1 MRQTLI
7 LGILTAFN
15 VLVTFFYQYHI
26 VSTIGPGTETDSLF
40 ASMVVPQLILAVV
53 SGSLSYVIIPLLSST
68 SGEGFGQELWNLFR
82 GIFFLFTA
90 LAVLLFISA
99 SHWVPLT
106 VPGFNL
112 SAKNLTVSLTRIQLI
127 GLSFTGF
134 SGLLTAAYHAQH
146 RFIWASLAPG
156 LSAIIG
162 LIFLI
167 WYLPL
172 IGVASAAWAM
182 TIKMIFQAILLAPI
196 LGPYQASRS
205 SSSTFKT
212 VWVKI
217 KPLLFGNVYSKT
229 DQLVDR
235 FLSSMAPAGDLS
247 LLHLSQLAYGAGN
260 QIINSSAVAPL
271 VPTLA
276 QKAAGGDWETFRDLS
291 KRRFMM
297 VTAFTLITF
306 IGFITF
312 GEYSLGLSLK
322 STSFTD
328 AEINT
333 LWRMLVALVG
343 VWVGGAMG
351 QVLSSSFYAKRD
363 TKTPTII
370 GVYGFTIGIVLK
382 FVGFYSFGVIGIAL
396 GTSVYYF
403 INAIALY
410 VSLYR
415 KNF

>member
-1 MRQTLI
+1 
-7 LGILTAFN
+7 
-15 VLVTFFYQYHI
+15 
-26 VSTIGPGTETDSLF
+26 
-40 ASMVVPQLILAVV
+40 
-53 SGSLSYVIIPLLSST
+53 
-68 SGEGFGQELWNLFR
+68 
-82 GIFFLFTA
+82 
-90 LAVLLFISA
+90 
-99 SHWVPLT
+99 
-106 VPGFNL
+106 
-112 SAKNLTVSLTRIQLI
+112 
-127 GLSFTGF
+127 
-134 SGLLTAAYHAQH
+134 
-146 RFIWASLAPG
+146 
-156 LSAIIG
+156 
-162 LIFLI
+162 
-167 WYLPL
+167 
-172 IGVASAAWAM
+172 M
-182 TIKMIFQAILLAPI
+182 TIKMIIQAVLLAPI

-205 SSSTFKT
+205 SRSTFKT

-260 QIINSSAVAPL
+260 QILNSSAVAPL

-276 QKAAGGDWETFRDLS
+276 QKAAEGDWETFRDLS

-297 VTAFTLITF
+297 VTAFTLIAF
-306 IGFITF
+306 IVFITF

-328 AEINT
+328 TEINT

-382 FVGFYSFGVIGIAL
+382 VVGFYSFGVIGIAL

-415 KNF
+415 RNF